1 MTFSSL
7 CESACLQEE
16 RQANEGIMEALERE
30 KQAAMAAQQRA
41 LAEHLAELEA
51 ERQRQSDLAA
61 RLNQTQ
67 VLMCSQKDLCSNC
80 SLVNRGC
87 MRAPDIQWSFSLR
100 AACLR
105 AWPGVLVHQTEGS
118 TTDNPSSQTAMRR
131 SDSQMCTFPQ

>member
-67 VLMCSQKDLCSNC
+67 VLMCSQKDLMQQ
-80 SLVNRGC
+80 L
-87 MRAPDIQWSFSLR
+87 
-100 AACLR
+100 
-105 AWPGVLVHQTEGS
+105 
-118 TTDNPSSQTAMRR
+118 
-131 SDSQMCTFPQ
+131 